1 MRQESIG
8 EQGMADKNF
17 PLPRR
22 SYSLFSEPQ
31 SLSLSVAIP
40 DGREFRPRRIAQ
52 ARIGRISTRQL
63 ALFTRQL
70 SVMLGAGVSLVSAL
84 QNLAQQEENRALG
97 STLRQIRYD
106 VESGSTLAAALER
119 HPRVFDPLF
128 VNLVRAGETGGF
140 LDTVFKRLTRF
151 LEKRLQ
157 WRKAV
162 LSASLYPA
170 VVIVTS
176 FMVLGVILVW
186 VIPVFAS
193 LFANLDVP
201 LPLPTR
207 MVMGASGF
215 LSRWGLPLSLG
226 AGAAALS
233 GGIYFR
239 TAKGRMW
246 VDRFILAAP
255 LMGPVT
261 TQLLTARFARTLST
275 LLSSGVPILEA
286 MDLTAR
292 ALGNVRF
299 QETVLTLRSEVESG
313 STLAEP
319 LSNSG
324 LFPQMASEIIQ
335 IGELTGTL
343 DDMLLK
349 LAVYYEEEAD
359 TSISRFLALLEPM
372 MMLVLGIVVGGM
384 VLSMYMPIFSLMGR
398 LSRF

>member
-1 MRQESIG
+1 M
-8 EQGMADKNF
+8 
-17 PLPRR
+17 
-22 SYSLFSEPQ
+22 
-31 SLSLSVAIP
+31 
-40 DGREFRPRRIAQ
+40 
-52 ARIGRISTRQL
+52 
-63 ALFTRQL
+63 
-70 SVMLGAGVSLVSAL
+70 SLVSGL

-97 STLRQIRYD
+97 PTLRQVRYD

-128 VNLVRAGETGGF
+128 VNMVRAGETGGF
-140 LDTVFKRLTRF
+140 LDIVFKRLTLF

-176 FMVLGVILVW
+176 FLVLGVVLVW

-193 LFANLDVP
+193 LFGNLDVP

-215 LSRWGLPLSLG
+215 LSRWGLPLGLA
-226 AGAAALS
+226 AGAAALAAGFYVRS
-233 GGIYFR
+233 GP
-239 TAKGRMW
+239 GRMW
-246 VDRFILAAP
+246 VDRLILAVP
-255 LMGPVT
+255 LVGSVT
-261 TQLLTARFARTLST
+261 IQLLTARFARTLST

-292 ALGNVRF
+292 TLGNGPF
-299 QETVLTLRSEVESG
+299 QETVLAVRRDVESG

-319 LSNSG
+319 LGDSG
-324 LFPQMASEIIQ
+324 LFPEMASEIIG

-349 LAVYYEEEAD
+349 LAIFYEEEAD

-372 MMLVLGIVVGGM
+372 MMLVLGIIVGGM
-384 VLSMYMPIFSLMGR
+384 VLSMYLPIFSLMGR
-398 LSRF
+398 LSQM

>member
-1 MRQESIG
+1 
-8 EQGMADKNF
+8 
-17 PLPRR
+17 
-22 SYSLFSEPQ
+22 
-31 SLSLSVAIP
+31 
-40 DGREFRPRRIAQ
+40 
-52 ARIGRISTRQL
+52 
-63 ALFTRQL
+63 
-70 SVMLGAGVSLVSAL
+70 MLGAGVSLVSAL
-84 QNLAQQEENRALG
+84 QNLEQQEENRALG
-97 STLRQIRYD
+97 STLRQVRYD

-119 HPRVFDPLF
+119 HSRVFDPLF
-128 VNLVRAGETGGF
+128 VNMVRAGETGGF

-157 WRKAV
+157 WRKAM

-176 FMVLGVILVW
+176 ILVLGVILVW

-215 LSRWGLPLSLG
+215 LSRWGLALSLG
-226 AGAAALS
+226 AATAALA
-233 GGIYFR
+233 GGLYFR
-239 TAKGRMW
+239 TANGRRW

-255 LMGPVT
+255 LLGPVT
-261 TQLLTARFARTLST
+261 TQLLTARFARTFAT

-292 ALGNVRF
+292 TLGNVRF
-299 QETVLTLRSEVESG
+299 QETVLTLRREVESG
-313 STLAEP
+313 SALAEP
-319 LSNSG
+319 FRRSG
-324 LFPQMASEIIQ
+324 LFPRMASEIIRV
-335 IGELTGTL
+335 GELTGTL

-372 MMLVLGIVVGGM
+372 MMLILGIVVGGM
-384 VLSMYMPIFSLMGR
+384 VLSMYLPIFSLMGR
-398 LSRF
+398 LSQF

>member
-1 MRQESIG
+1 MDDQRNGGQECPPSC
-8 EQGMADKNF
+8 
-17 PLPRR
+17 
-22 SYSLFSEPQ
+22 SLFSGLQ
-31 SLSLSVAIP
+31 SLPVSVAIP
-40 DGREFRPRRIAQ
+40 DTEGVRPRRIAQ

-84 QNLAQQEENRALG
+84 HNLARQEKNRALG
-97 STLRQIRYD
+97 PTLRQIRYD
-106 VESGSTLAAALER
+106 VEPGSTLAAALER

-151 LEKRLQ
+151 LEKKLQ

-176 FMVLGVILVW
+176 LLVLGVILVW

-215 LSRWGLPLSLG
+215 LSRWGLLLSLG
-226 AGAAALS
+226 MGAAGLS
-233 GGIYFR
+233 GAFYVRSG
-239 TAKGRMW
+239 TGRKW
-246 VDRFILAAP
+246 LDRSTLAAP
-255 LMGPVT
+255 LVGQVT

-286 MDLTAR
+286 MDLTGR
-292 ALGNVRF
+292 TLGNTRF
-299 QETVLTLRSEVESG
+299 QEAVLEVRSEVESG

-319 LSNSG
+319 LGKSG
-324 LFPQMASEIIQ
+324 LFPKMASEIIQ

-349 LAVYYEEEAD
+349 LAVFYEEEAD

-372 MMLVLGIVVGGM
+372 MMLFLGIVVGGM

-398 LSRF
+398 LSQF

>member
-1 MRQESIG
+1 M
-8 EQGMADKNF
+8 
-17 PLPRR
+17 
-22 SYSLFSEPQ
+22 
-31 SLSLSVAIP
+31 AIP
-40 DGREFRPRRIAQ
+40 DERGFRPRRIAQ

-84 QNLAQQEENRALG
+84 QNLAQQEKNRALG
-97 STLRQIRYD
+97 PTLRQVRYD

-119 HPRVFDPLF
+119 HSRVFDPLF
-128 VNLVRAGETGGF
+128 VNMVRAGETGGF
-140 LDTVFKRLTRF
+140 LDTVFRRLTLF

-157 WRKAV
+157 WRKAM

-176 FMVLGVILVW
+176 FLVLGVILVW

-215 LSRWGLPLSLG
+215 LSRSGLPLSLG
-226 AGAAALS
+226 AATAALA

-239 TAKGRMW
+239 TANGRRW
-246 VDRFILAAP
+246 LDRFILAAP
-255 LMGPVT
+255 LLGPVT
-261 TQLLTARFARTLST
+261 TQLLTARFARTFAT

-292 ALGNVRF
+292 TLGNVRF
-299 QETVLTLRSEVESG
+299 QETVLTLRREVESG
-313 STLAEP
+313 SALAEP
-319 LSNSG
+319 LRHSG
-324 LFPQMASEIIQ
+324 LFPRMASEIIQ
-335 IGELTGTL
+335 VGELTGTL
-343 DDMLLK
+343 DDMLVK

-359 TSISRFLALLEPM
+359 TSINRFLALLEPM
-372 MMLVLGIVVGGM
+372 MMLILGIIVGGM
-384 VLSMYMPIFSLMGR
+384 VLSMYLPIFSLMGR
-398 LSRF
+398 LSQF

>member
-1 MRQESIG
+1 M
-8 EQGMADKNF
+8 
-17 PLPRR
+17 
-22 SYSLFSEPQ
+22 
-31 SLSLSVAIP
+31 
-40 DGREFRPRRIAQ
+40 
-52 ARIGRISTRQL
+52 

-176 FMVLGVILVW
+176 FLVLGVILVW

-255 LMGPVT
+255 LLGPVT

>member
-1 MRQESIG
+1 MDTPNE
-8 EQGMADKNF
+8 
-17 PLPRR
+17 
-22 SYSLFSEPQ
+22 
-31 SLSLSVAIP
+31 
-40 DGREFRPRRIAQ
+40 REWRPRRIAQ

-97 STLRQIRYD
+97 TTLRQVRYD

-170 VVIVTS
+170 VVIMTS
-176 FMVLGVILVW
+176 FMVVGVILVW

-193 LFANLDVP
+193 LFANLDLP

-215 LSRWGLPLSLG
+215 LSRWGVPLSLG
-226 AGAAALS
+226 AGTAALA
-233 GGIYFR
+233 GGFYFR
-239 TAKGRMW
+239 TAKGRRW

-255 LMGPVT
+255 LLGPVT
-261 TQLLTARFARTLST
+261 TQLLTARFARTFST

-299 QETVLTLRSEVESG
+299 QETVLALRSEVESG

-319 LSNSG
+319 FRHSG
-324 LFPQMASEIIQ
+324 LFPQMASEIIR

-359 TSISRFLALLEPM
+359 TSINRFLALLEPM

-398 LSRF
+398 LSSF